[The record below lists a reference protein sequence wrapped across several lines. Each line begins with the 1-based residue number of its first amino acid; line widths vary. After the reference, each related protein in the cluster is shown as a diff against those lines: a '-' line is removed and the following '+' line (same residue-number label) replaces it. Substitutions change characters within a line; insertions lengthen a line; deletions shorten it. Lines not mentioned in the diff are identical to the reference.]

1 MNSRRRSTTRLLP
14 IKSSTHDESQTVN
27 RPVAVLDACT
37 LIPIRLA
44 TTLLWLAEADLF
56 QPLWSDTILD
66 EVQRNLPKVR
76 VEPAA
81 AARRV
86 GMMRNA
92 FGTEALVGG
101 FDELIDRMR
110 CDPKD
115 RHVLAA
121 AVAGGADV
129 IVTFNL
135 KDFPDD
141 AVAPHGIHVV
151 DPDSFLL
158 QLLSQQPETVVA
170 TLTRGTASL
179 RTPPETVIT
188 FLAMLTA
195 TAPIF
200 ANLTADI
207 AEEPSTTPSPVPA
220 LVEADP
226 ACAVNAFG
234 KAGDL
239 TNPAQVAM
247 LWWSGLLD
255 ERGAARALT
264 YDPSAW
270 GDYQWAVNHL
280 GNRSLASKVI
290 RAVDAPDRVAY
301 MRFVPEVA
309 VASRAF
315 ESFQTTMTF
324 LTLVQ
329 IDDGT
334 WRVWGLG
341 PAIYSA
347 DDIFGA

>member
-1 MNSRRRSTTRLLP
+1 M
-14 IKSSTHDESQTVN
+14 N

-92 FGTEALVGG
+92 FGTEALVDG

-115 RHVLAA
+115 RL
-121 AVAGGADV
+121 
-129 IVTFNL
+129 
-135 KDFPDD
+135 
-141 AVAPHGIHVV
+141 
-151 DPDSFLL
+151 
-158 QLLSQQPETVVA
+158 
-170 TLTRGTASL
+170 
-179 RTPPETVIT
+179 IT
-188 FLAMLTA
+188 FLATLTA